1 MADQAQDSSLPT
13 SPLNPSDSLKRAQPD
28 GHSAESNPAQP
39 RLPGNESA
47 VTKAERVERHGQAPD
62 GSELPAAKKARLET
76 YEGKSSPAQVDDR
89 RRGAAP
95 VRKE

>member
-1 MADQAQDSSLPT
+1 MADQTQESLLPAN
-13 SPLNPSDSLKRAQPD
+13 PLNPSEGLKRAQPD
-28 GHSAESNPAQP
+28 GHIEDSNPRQP

-47 VTKAERVERHGQAPD
+47 ITQAERVERHGQAPD
-62 GSELPAAKKARLET
+62 GSELPAAKKARFET
-76 YEGKSSPAQVDDR
+76 HDKTSFPAQVDDR